1 METIK
6 LSYEEI
12 SQIVGMF
19 YYGSDVEFDDVESLI
34 EYLEGEEGY
43 VEINR

>member
-1 METIK
+1 
-6 LSYEEI
+6 
-12 SQIVGMF
+12 MF